1 MNMAVPIQRA
11 YPEVE
16 KQEEDDYVPVTVT
29 ARIVEFYRSQGQAHP
44 NCWPPESP
52 MYAVLH
58 SPGRATNGAQD
69 GGMAARMTTMRRGLA
84 RWNRIVETGTAIR
97 GMPVDYRSV
106 VEATYLV
113 EVMERPRTVRVAAE
127 KVGISTGLYGKRMA
141 AALAWLQGRLCISDL
156 TQ

>member
-1 MNMAVPIQRA
+1 MNMAVTIQRA

-16 KQEEDDYVPVTVT
+16 KDEDEYVPVTVT
-29 ARIVEFYRSQGQAHP
+29 ARVIEYYRSQGQSQP

-58 SPGRATNGAQD
+58 SPGRATNTSQD
-69 GGMAARMTTMRRGLA
+69 GGMAARMTSMRRGLA
-84 RWNRIVETGTAIR
+84 RWNRIHEMGAAIR
-97 GMPVDYRSV
+97 GMPIDYRAV

-113 EVMERPRTVRVAAE
+113 PPMEKPRTVRVAAE

-141 AALAWLQGRLCISDL
+141 AALAWLQGRLCITDL